1 MTILDVIRLLRRSWL
16 SVAIGL
22 LIGLLVAAAYT
33 LTRPTMYVAESRG
46 VVVAGSTLSVGDTMS
61 GDTVTVS
68 RASMYASLVNTS
80 AVAERASR
88 TLASQGLTSS
98 GTVTATTS
106 AGSPFINVTAQAP
119 TAREAQALA
128 NATLSALR
136 YEALRLETFGRT
148 QGRETSEEQMRG
160 MTSINVLAY
169 EPAALPGA
177 PARPGALRN
186 LVIGGLAGALLGGF
200 FAFARRALDARIRSQ
215 EQVELLT
222 GKSVLGVVPETKS
235 LKIRKGQASKRVS
248 GAAGEALRQL
258 RTNLRFVSVDAPP
271 RSVVV
276 TSPAPGDGKSTIA
289 AQLARLLAAAG
300 QPVVLIDCDLRRP
313 TQGDQFNVDSAVG
326 VTQVLAGDVPLE
338 DALVE
343 SGTRGLQILPAGRIP
358 PNPSELVGSN
368 AMHTLIDR
376 LAANHMVVIDAPPV
390 LAVTDGALLS
400 AAADGT
406 ILVTRLGRTHRA
418 ALEQSTKLLD
428 QTKARVLGVVLNA
441 ASKRSLTDSAYSY
454 TGYTGYYKD
463 YYAAAEPGAASS
475 ERSRPADVVTDAEPT
490 SSRAARKR
498 RRRKDAVG

>member
-22 LIGLLVAAAYT
+22 LIGLVIAAAYT
-33 LTRPTMYVAESRG
+33 LTRPTTYVAESRG
-46 VVVAGSTLSVGDTMS
+46 VVVAGSTISVGDTMS

-68 RASMYASLVNTS
+68 RASMYASLVNSS
-80 AVAERASR
+80 AVAQRANR
-88 TLASQGLTSS
+88 TLASQGITRD
-98 GTVTATTS
+98 GEVTAT
-106 AGSPFINVTAQAP
+106 ANQGEPFVYIRAEGP
-119 TAREAQALA
+119 TARDAQALA
-128 NATLSALR
+128 NATLSSLR
-136 YEALRLETFGRT
+136 SEALRLETFGRT
-148 QGRETSEEQMRG
+148 QGQELPEEELRR
-160 MTSINVLAY
+160 MTSINVLPY
-169 EPAALPGA
+169 QPASLPSS
-177 PARPGALRN
+177 PERPGLIRN
-186 LVIGGLAGALLGGF
+186 LILGGTAGAILGGLI
-200 FAFARRALDARIRSQ
+200 AFARRALDARIRSQ

-222 GKSVLGVVPETKS
+222 GKAVLGVIPETKS

-276 TSPAPGDGKSTIA
+276 TSPAPGDGKSTVA
-289 AQLARLLAAAG
+289 AQLARLLAVAG

-326 VTQVLAGDVPLE
+326 VTQVLAGDVSLE

-368 AMHTLIDR
+368 AMHTLIER
-376 LAANHMVVIDAPPV
+376 LAANHMVIIDAPPV

-418 ALEQSTKLLD
+418 ALEQSAKLLD

-441 ASKRSLTDSAYSY
+441 ASKRSLTDGAYSY

-463 YYAAAEPGAASS
+463 YYAAAEPETTSS
-475 ERSRPADVVTDAEPT
+475 EQLQPADLVTEGEPT

-498 RRRKDAVG
+498 RRGKNTVV

>member
-1 MTILDVIRLLRRSWL
+1 MTILDLIRLLRRSWL
-16 SVAIGL
+16 SVAVGLMIGL
-22 LIGLLVAAAYT
+22 ILAAAYT
-33 LTRPTMYVAESRG
+33 LTRPTTYVAESRG
-46 VVVAGSTLSVGDTMS
+46 VVVAGSTISVGDTMS

-80 AVAERASR
+80 AVAQRADR
-88 TLASQGLTSS
+88 TLASQGITRD
-98 GTVTATTS
+98 GTVTATAS
-106 AGSPFINVTAQAP
+106 EGSPFINVTAQAP
-119 TAREAQALA
+119 TARDAQALA

-136 YEALRLETFGRT
+136 VEALRLETFGRT

-169 EPAALPGA
+169 EPAALPSS
-177 PARPGALRN
+177 PVRPGVIRN
-186 LVIGGLAGALLGGF
+186 LILGGLAGAILGGLI
-200 FAFARRALDARIRSQ
+200 AFGRRALDARIRSQ

-222 GKSVLGVVPETKS
+222 GKAVLGVVPETKS
-235 LKIRKGQASKRVS
+235 LKVRKGQASKRVS

-289 AQLARLLAAAG
+289 AQLARLMAAAG

-313 TQGDQFNVDSAVG
+313 TQGDQFNVDSGVG
-326 VTQVLAGDVPLE
+326 VTQVLAGDVLLE
-338 DALVE
+338 EALVE

-368 AMHTLIDR
+368 AMHRLIER
-376 LAANHMVVIDAPPV
+376 LAADHMVIIDAPPV

-428 QTKARVLGVVLNA
+428 QTKARLLGVVLNA

-463 YYAAAEPGAASS
+463 YYAAAEPEQQSP
-475 ERSRPADVVTDAEPT
+475 ERSRADDVEDAEPT

-498 RRRKDAVG
+498 RRSKNTVG